1 VKTVH
6 LRENARCATIET
18 NGDEKIRQIRGQKEG
33 EEHSCAVELARVY
46 YATEVEGISAL
57 RKQSN
62 DPGQNQGKARLGK
75 KISYCR
81 TTFGWTVT
89 ILNSSKTLMRLT

>member
-18 NGDEKIRQIRGQKEG
+18 NGNQKTREIRGQKEG
-33 EEHSCAVELARVY
+33 EEHSCAMELAPDY
-46 YATEVEGISAL
+46 YATEVEGIRAL
-57 RKQSN
+57 GKQSN
-62 DPGQNQGKARLGK
+62 DPGQNQGKVRLGK
-75 KISYCR
+75 KISYCG

>member
-18 NGDEKIRQIRGQKEG
+18 NGDEKIREIRGQKEG

-62 DPGQNQGKARLGK
+62 DHGQNQVYR
-75 KISYCR
+75 S
-81 TTFGWTVT
+81 VQ
-89 ILNSSKTLMRLT
+89 